1 MGPRP
6 FGRGNSVRGS
16 VPVVSVSLQWGRGL
30 SAAETGHA
38 ICADTKVYIASMGP
52 RPFGRGNSGSQTRCS
67 NIRLLQW
74 GRGLSAA
81 ETRRLRVPVGLKAPA
96 SMGARGLSAAETCS
110 AGRDRSALCSFN
122 GAAAFRPRKQQATST
137 DPYNETAN
145 TATAAKHDKPEE
157 SQHCI
162 YTNDR
167 CHVDIRRMMQNL
179 KLQHEPLVKPNFD
192 ACVMR
197 VHLRLSDCIASL
209 CFFQYK

>member
-1 MGPRP
+1 MPY
-6 FGRGNSVRGS
+6 
-16 VPVVSVSLQWGRGL
+16 VPIQR
-30 SAAETGHA
+30 
-38 ICADTKVYIASMGP
+38 YI
-52 RPFGRGNSGSQTRCS
+52 
-67 NIRLLQW
+67 LLQW

-81 ETRRLRVPVGLKAPA
+81 ETPGVKQDAQTSGCFNGAAAFRPRKPGGFASRWALRLQLQWG
-96 SMGARGLSAAETCS
+96 SGLSAAETCS